1 MSLMEQTG
9 AAERL
14 GSVSSG
20 NALELRGVTKMFG
33 ALAAIRD
40 ITLTVGSGERRAVL
54 GGEATSRQAA
64 RLHPPRAPSPGCP

>member
-1 MSLMEQTG
+1 MTMVEARST
-9 AAERL
+9 ADRL

-40 ITLTVGSGERRAVL
+40 VTLTVGSGETSGGARART
-54 GGEATSRQAA
+54 GRA
-64 RLHPPRAPSPGCP
+64 RPPFSTA